1 MRCIKLLF
9 MLALALGVERTY
21 ARHQSSSFCV
31 LTGSEA
37 RDQELGQNPELQD
50 ILARTGERV
59 IINITGTDSLAVVQ
73 EGVNALLDCF
83 PFLSMFPGGNAT
95 WFLQRI
101 DEFGNPIGVQAQF
114 LPPLGRIVVE
124 GPNNR
129 YLNITQTNIVPSAD
143 SGIYTCRVCSHQG
156 GLCHNASTTLYL
168 LGEPPNIDCGK
179 PNDGKLTVRAVH

>member
-1 MRCIKLLF
+1 
-9 MLALALGVERTY
+9 MLALAPGVERTY

-124 GPNNR
+124 EPNNR